1 MGKKIAL
8 YIPVNH
14 SNMVTMWWDK
24 KKNGH
29 GIWLSFTFILF
40 IYLLSI

>member
-24 KKNGH
+24 KKK
-29 GIWLSFTFILF
+29 WSWYMT
-40 IYLLSI
+40 